1 MAKKRR
7 ADKLHSVMF
16 EYAGTDKEFDEFHRL
31 LLHDYLA
38 VDHPSASTKE
48 MAEHSEHPA
57 A

>member
-16 EYAGTDKEFDEFHRL
+16 EYAGTDKEFDEFLRL